1 VKTVLL
7 DNTIHPDALAILQ
20 REVTV
25 LPMYDAPLPELMQAL
40 SSANAAILSTRF
52 RISQHEIDIAACLE
66 VIGRPGAGVDSVDVE
81 AASQAGIPVVY
92 TPEAPTESVAEH
104 VLCLMLMLAKK
115 MYVAVAAL
123 RDGDFGIRSR
133 IVGTESTGKAL
144 GIVGLGHIGSRVA
157 QMCRQ
162 GLDMRVLAYDPY
174 VSEEQAASMK
184 VTLVHDLLELMSK
197 ADFVSIHTPLIPNT
211 RSLIGEAEIAVMK
224 PSAYLINT
232 SRGAVVDEK
241 ALIRALQEGRIAG
254 AGLDVFDPEPPKPD
268 NPLLSMDNV
277 VATPHLSSFT
287 DEGRARMG
295 IGVAQQVLQVL
306 RGERPRFLADPA
318 VWERRRTMSIQE

>member
-1 VKTVLL
+1 MKTVLL

-25 LPMYDAPLPELMQAL
+25 LPMYDAPLQELRQAL
-40 SSANAAILSTRF
+40 SGASAAILSTRF
-52 RISQHEIDIAACLE
+52 PISRYEIDTAACLE

-81 AASQAGIPVVY
+81 AASRAGIPVVY

-133 IVGTESTGKAL
+133 IVGTESRGKTL

-162 GLDMRVLAYDPY
+162 CLDMRVLAYDPY

-184 VTLVHDLLELMSK
+184 VTLCHDLLEVMSE
-197 ADFVSIHTPLIPNT
+197 ADFISVHTPLIPIT
-211 RSLIGEAEIAVMK
+211 RSLIGEAEIAAMK
-224 PSAYLINT
+224 PTAYLINT

-241 ALIRALQEGRIAG
+241 ALVRALQEGRIAG
-254 AGLDVFDPEPPKPD
+254 AGLDVFDPEPPEPD

-295 IGVAQQVLQVL
+295 IGVVQQVLQVL
-306 RGERPRFLADPA
+306 RGERPPFLADPQ
-318 VWERRRTMSIQE
+318 VWDRRRTISTQE

>member
-7 DNTIHPDALAILQ
+7 DNTIHPDALAILH

>member
-7 DNTIHPDALAILQ
+7 DSTIHPDALAILQ

-25 LPMYDAPLPELMQAL
+25 LPMYDAPLQELRQAL
-40 SSANAAILSTRF
+40 SGASAAILSTRF
-52 RISQHEIDIAACLE
+52 RISQHEIDTAACLE

-254 AGLDVFDPEPPKPD
+254 AGLDVFDPEPPEPD